1 MPKISTAF
9 IINDNRVQIST
20 LSILLSRQCPTIQI
34 IGTTNDFELGIPELQ
49 CLQPDLIFWDIKMEN
64 TSTILKLLDKDDLQI
79 ILTAPFEMD
88 IIKFCEKN
96 DLKVLL
102 HPIDPVLLAE
112 AIGEM
117 SG

>member
-1 MPKISTAF
+1 MPKINTAF

-20 LSILLSRQCPTIQI
+20 LSILLSRQCPSIQI

-64 TSTILKLLDKDDLQI
+64 TTTILELMEKGELQI
-79 ILTAPFEMD
+79 ILTAPFEMKVL
-88 IIKFCEKN
+88 KFCEEHN
-96 DLKVLL
+96 LKVLL

-112 AIGEM
+112 AIETM